1 MHWSWRGRSGG
12 PLAAAVLAV
21 AALLVVLAL
30 AAGPVDVQEP
40 GWLGG
45 AEFSGEDVA
54 PAEPLP
60 TAEPAPTVEPTLDDA
75 PGIDVPW
82 PLVLLIAF
90 FAAAYL
96 VYYIVRRLLP
106 DLGARAARRHTVI
119 GGHVEALPDAVE
131 ELRDGARSAASAL
144 SGPAPDAAEAVVAA
158 WLALESAAA
167 GSGAAR
173 GPAQTPTEFTAA
185 LLRRHHADEE
195 AVATLLGLYHRARFA
210 VRPDLGAD
218 DVESARRAVRVIVET
233 LGATAASPDPSGPGG
248 AR

>member
-1 MHWSWRGRSGG
+1 MHWSGRHRSGG
-12 PLAAAVLAV
+12 PTAAAVVAV

-40 GWLGG
+40 GWLGSG
-45 AEFSGEDVA
+45 AVPDETQPLEPPPTVTAA
-54 PAEPLP
+54 PAE
-60 TAEPAPTVEPTLDDA
+60 EPVLGGDA

-82 PLVLLIAF
+82 PPVVLVAALAAVYLAF
-90 FAAAYL
+90 YVL
-96 VYYIVRRLLP
+96 RRLMPELR
-106 DLGARAARRHTVI
+106 LRVARRRPVL
-119 GGHVEALPDAVE
+119 GGHVEALPDPVE

-144 SGPAPDAAEAVVAA
+144 SGPAPDAAAAVIAA

-185 LLRRHHADEE
+185 LLRRHHADED

-210 VRPDLGAD
+210 VRPGLGD
-218 DVESARRAVRVIVET
+218 HDVAAARRALET
-233 LGATAASPDPSGPGG
+233 LVGTLGSATGPVAPGG